1 MNGKLDLETLTRLI
15 EQGEILDNHGAPAP
29 HAPRN
34 ILKQQLAR
42 LAERGW
48 TAYMAFAA
56 TLAAGLHGIGNEL
69 ELPEAFVGN
78 MYAAKRV
85 PDVPKTL
92 REALAAFEK
101 SKVLRAAFGDPVV
114 DHYLHAG
121 NWEQA
126 EYDRRITDWELI
138 RYFERA

>member
-15 EQGEILDNHGAPAP
+15 EQGEILDHHGEPAP
-29 HAPRN
+29 HAPRS

-48 TAYMAFAA
+48 AAYMAFAA

-69 ELPEAFVGN
+69 EPPEAFVGN

-101 SKVLRAAFGDPVV
+101 SKVLRAALGDPVV

-121 NWEQA
+121 AWKQA